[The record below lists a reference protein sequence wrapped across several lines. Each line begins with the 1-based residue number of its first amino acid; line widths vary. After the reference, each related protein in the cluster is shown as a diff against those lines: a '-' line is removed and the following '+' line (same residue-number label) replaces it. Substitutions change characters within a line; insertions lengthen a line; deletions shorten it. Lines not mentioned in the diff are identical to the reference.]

1 VNTATPAIMTTQQTD
16 ATNAAGFS
24 EFLQMIR
31 GSSAAREVTKQD
43 IQSKVK
49 TDIQEIMSSLE
60 AFGRIINRVDYK
72 ENVKFLVQTMA
83 VLLTTVNQLNGWLM
97 LGMEIDAPAK
107 FEQVIKLMDKRVKE
121 ECVMLL
127 ENMDL
132 VTTRTGGDAVTS
144 FRGITRRI
152 HEELKD
158 IDKATA
164 LASMEKRAVD
174 TQISTDDLV
183 ARMQHWTA
191 HG

>member
-1 VNTATPAIMTTQQTD
+1 MSSPQSDD
-16 ATNAAGFS
+16 ASRDAANVDSFS
-24 EFLQMIR
+24 EFLRMLR
-31 GSSAAREVTKQD
+31 TPPTREVSKQE

-60 AFGRIINRVDYK
+60 AFGRVISRVDYK
-72 ENVKFLVQTMA
+72 ENGKFLVQTMA

-97 LGMEIDAPAK
+97 LGIDNDGADK
-107 FEQVIKLMDKRVKE
+107 FEQIIKLFDKRIKE
-121 ECVMLL
+121 ECVMLV

-132 VTTRTGGDAVTS
+132 VSTRTGVDAVNS

-152 HEELKD
+152 REELKD
-158 IDKATA
+158 LDKATA

-174 TQISTDDLV
+174 SDISTDDLV

-191 HG
+191 H